1 MTLVDQCVKRAC
13 LFEHRKARGDRTN
26 ASVPAGT
33 LAPAS
38 GLREFCGLRVIAP
51 LVLRARDIGA
61 CAAVDASGLCEALR
75 QAAEDGRTGGGAVRG
90 RGTGTQHAVCAE

>member
-1 MTLVDQCVKRAC
+1 MSL
-13 LFEHRKARGDRTN
+13 ARRTN
-26 ASVPAGT
+26 GAMTRKPQNSRRPLAGASVPAGT

-75 QAAEDGRTGGGAVRG
+75 QAAEERQHGCGGDLRSGHE
-90 RGTGTQHAVCAE
+90 TQHAVCAE